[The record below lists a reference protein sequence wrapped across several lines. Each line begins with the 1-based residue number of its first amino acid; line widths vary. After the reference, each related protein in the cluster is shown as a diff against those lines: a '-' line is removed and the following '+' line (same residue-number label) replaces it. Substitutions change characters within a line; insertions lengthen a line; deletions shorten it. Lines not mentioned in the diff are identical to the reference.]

1 MGVEIGWRED
11 RWRMDQLFM
20 TDVVIKKNGSQ
31 ENRVPY
37 SCWPYQE
44 LQTHSATIIESWAAA
59 RLIKM
64 HRISSRKFHESQRGK
79 RARFQDDRLAKVCH
93 QSSNEN
99 NCLIRGREGVRSLI
113 HTWEF
118 ALIPVFTLIHCSL
131 YILFLSR
138 QTTPKISHDRDKIN
152 WILTPHIKP

>member
-1 MGVEIGWRED
+1 
-11 RWRMDQLFM
+11 MDQLFM

-44 LQTHSATIIESWAAA
+44 LQTHSATIIESRAAA

-99 NCLIRGREGVRSLI
+99 NCLIRGREGKV
-113 HTWEF
+113 
-118 ALIPVFTLIHCSL
+118 L
-131 YILFLSR
+131 YIGKASQKFKEGYTLEYQ
-138 QTTPKISHDRDKIN
+138 QTVGHNDREED
-152 WILTPHIKP
+152 